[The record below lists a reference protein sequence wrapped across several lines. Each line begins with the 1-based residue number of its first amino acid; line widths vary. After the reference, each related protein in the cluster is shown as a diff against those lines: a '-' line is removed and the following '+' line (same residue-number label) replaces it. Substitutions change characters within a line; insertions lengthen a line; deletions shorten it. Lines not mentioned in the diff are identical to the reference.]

1 MVESPTFARTGL
13 HTDGPRH
20 TVESPRSS
28 PPTVEVGPNFHGR
41 STDPPGTASEHE
53 HEHEHDDVASF
64 CHAPRDNLDGATPH
78 ERYRATRRYRPD
90 DDIKDQIRRRD
101 KFEREV
107 NRVRAQRERLDRRS
121 RGRNYSIDGRRQR
134 TPTGTRRLGAGRHLT
149 TGGATALWTNG
160 DRRRDARVHQ
170 RSRELPT
177 ATRVNQ
183 TGDGG
188 HVAAHPSGVKRFAA
202 GPLHGTALA
211 LYFVLLPF
219 VVASKWELAAH
230 QSDGTFIRMLLVAL
244 GLFWLL
250 FLIQL
255 GHNVAR
261 LRRGLLLGIGG
272 SAWLA
277 SLLVA
282 LLSFLTPSGILSTPA
297 PLDRAAP
304 SASLVAR
311 SDVASRSIT
320 TARYRAHLGAESGP
334 DWPNTPPG
342 RGPLTLTPMSA
353 VPLALMAKRRRDVLR
368 ERQDELHEDDVD
380 RTIEL
385 LRSANPLLVAHLRH
399 LIGDR
404 REGLI
409 RFTGDF
415 SYAAIPVSDEPLAVS
430 VVSDDDDGVVV
441 AFARE
446 GGQLQVPK
454 SWNNDDI
461 ASSVIGLHDSG
472 RLSFAL
478 TEGELL
484 RTLATRTLRNT
495 LVLYLGAGSDL
506 DDALRACSITVIP
519 LDADDAR
526 RRSKFSARF
535 TSDPLD
541 REVDGALE
549 PRPGETRVDLLRADP
564 TVVGLREP
572 FTPALRRRCIE
583 MVAYLALHHHESV
596 TGERLRT
603 RVLAHSNV
611 DASLRTLANTAS
623 AVRRSLGVD
632 EAGPRL
638 HPVTSSGLY
647 VTHGVSSDV
656 EIFHALVDRARPL
669 PLPVAAPLLRRALSL
684 VGGEPLASSL
694 RGFEWFLVEGHAAR
708 LVRAGEW
715 AALALHQHAVQ
726 EEDFELAF
734 WALQKGRLIDP
745 YSDALSDALT
755 RVPRLRQFGGD
766 GSSRAQHEAV
776 GARGAVT
783 MGGALRR
790 LSDQI
795 TE

>member
-1 MVESPTFARTGL
+1 MVEPPSSARTGL
-13 HTDGPRH
+13 HADSPH
-20 TVESPRSS
+20 HAVESFRRI
-28 PPTVEVGPNFHGR
+28 PPTVEVGPTSHCR
-41 STDPPGTASEHE
+41 PTEPRGTASEHE
-53 HEHEHDDVASF
+53 HEHEHEHDDIASF
-64 CHAPRDNLDGATPH
+64 CHENHLDRAIPRGRRGT
-78 ERYRATRRYRPD
+78 TRRYRPD
-90 DDIKDQIRRRD
+90 NDTKDQIRQRD

-107 NRVRAQRERLDRRS
+107 NRVRAQRERLNRRN
-121 RGRNYSIDGRRQR
+121 RGRDHSVVERRQR
-134 TPTGTRRLGAGRHLT
+134 TPTRARNLGAERYLT
-149 TGGATALWTNG
+149 TGGATALW
-160 DRRRDARVHQ
+160 RISEYRRDARDDQ
-170 RSRELPT
+170 RSYELPT
-177 ATRVNQ
+177 ATRLGQ
-183 TGDGG
+183 TGDSG
-188 HVAAHPSGVKRFAA
+188 HVAAHPSGVTRFAA

-219 VVASKWELAAH
+219 VVTSKWELATH
-230 QSDGTFIRMLLVAL
+230 QSNGTLIRILLVAL

-250 FLIQL
+250 FLVQL
-255 GHNVAR
+255 GYNVAR

-277 SLLVA
+277 SLLVT
-282 LLSFLTPSGILSTPA
+282 LLPFLTPSGVPTTV
-297 PLDRAAP
+297 AP
-304 SASLVAR
+304 SHQATPSALLVAR
-311 SDVASRSIT
+311 SDDASRQIAT
-320 TARYRAHLGAESGP
+320 GWYGTHLEP
-334 DWPNTPPG
+334 QPVLDWPDDPPG
-342 RGPLTLTPMSA
+342 RGPLTLTPVSA

-368 ERQDELHEDDVD
+368 EQQGELPEDDID

-404 REGLI
+404 REGLL
-409 RFTGDF
+409 RFDGDF
-415 SYAAIPVSDEPLAVS
+415 AYAALPVNDEPLALC
-430 VVSDDDDGVVV
+430 VVSDDPGGVVV

-461 ASSVIGLHDSG
+461 ANSVMGLHDSG
-472 RLSFAL
+472 RLTFAL

-495 LVLYLGAGSDL
+495 LVLYLGASSDL
-506 DDALRACSITVIP
+506 DDGLRACSVTLVP
-519 LDADDAR
+519 FEDESERRPRNHAR
-526 RRSKFSARF
+526 LAN
-535 TSDPLD
+535 DPLG
-541 REVDGALE
+541 RVVDNARE
-549 PRPGETRVDLLRADP
+549 PRPGETRVELLRADP

-572 FTPALRRRCIE
+572 FTPTLRRRCTE

-603 RVLAHSNV
+603 RVLAHSDV

-632 EAGPRL
+632 ESGPRL

-647 VTHGVSSDV
+647 VTHGVSCDI
-656 EIFHALVDRARPL
+656 EIFHALVDQARPL
-669 PLPVAAPLLRRALSL
+669 PLPAAAPFLQRALSL
-684 VGGEPLASSL
+684 VGGEPLASAL

-708 LVRAGEW
+708 LSRAGEW
-715 AALALHQHAVQ
+715 AALALHRHAVS

-776 GARGAVT
+776 GARGTVT

-790 LSDQI
+790 FSDEI